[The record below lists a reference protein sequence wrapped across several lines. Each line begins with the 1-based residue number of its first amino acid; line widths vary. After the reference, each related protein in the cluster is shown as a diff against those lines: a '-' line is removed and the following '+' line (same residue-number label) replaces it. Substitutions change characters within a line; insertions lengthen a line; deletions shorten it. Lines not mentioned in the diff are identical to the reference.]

1 MHQKFLNTLISLGFK
16 DIAKRRDDYHFNN
29 FSDFLLELQT
39 LSSSNGKIALVLIF
53 NPDKSMTLLI
63 NEVNQSML
71 IESHLHSKTGAIIAT
86 TINNLV

>member
-1 MHQKFLNTLISLGFK
+1 M
-16 DIAKRRDDYHFNN
+16 
-29 FSDFLLELQT
+29 LELQT

-71 IESHLHSKTGAIIAT
+71 TESHLHSNTGAIIAIT
-86 TINNLV
+86 LENQIHCMINYVQEMIYRDWGPTVHPPFDVTIVKLK

>member
-1 MHQKFLNTLISLGFK
+1 MPQKFLNALALDLKILLKEGMSTI
-16 DIAKRRDDYHFNN
+16 FNN
-29 FSDFLLELQT
+29 FSDFVLELQT

-71 IESHLHSKTGAIIAT
+71 IESHLHSNTGAIIAT
-86 TINNLV
+86 SL